1 MISARRTD
9 NRHCRS
15 QYAGFI
21 HEPISRHAHLRR
33 LHDSHRRLFGDLGVE
48 APPGPMQCDPTEA
61 ASPRLMGLAFGLREG
76 FKIQST
82 EFLSE
87 VA

>member
-1 MISARRTD
+1 MPVSFMSRFLAMLTFAACTIPIAGCSAIRK
-9 NRHCRS
+9 
-15 QYAGFI
+15 
-21 HEPISRHAHLRR
+21 
-33 LHDSHRRLFGDLGVE
+33 VE

-61 ASPRLMGLAFGLREG
+61 ASPRLMGLAFGPREG
-76 FKIQST
+76 FKIYST